1 MTILTGVKPTGTPHL
16 GNYLGAMR
24 PALSL
29 AKDMHAMLFI
39 ADYHAL
45 TTITD
50 ADELRR
56 LTYEVA
62 ASWLS
67 VGLDPECVTFYR
79 QSDVLETFELFWL
92 LSCVTPKGSM
102 NRSHAYKSI
111 VDGNT
116 RLRRARDV
124 GVNMGLYAYP
134 ILMAADVLL
143 FDADFVPVGTDQTQH
158 IEMVR
163 DIARRF
169 NDSFGVIL
177 TIPKLLQDK
186 DGEVILGVDGLKM
199 SKSHANTI
207 PLFASSDELRKSLR
221 SYKTDST
228 AENESKDP
236 NANGLFR
243 IYANFTD
250 SESATA
256 VSRALVSGE
265 LTWGRLKDLTF
276 EAVDADIAPMRQR
289 YAKIRDDTA
298 GLERLLSQGAE
309 KARARAKETM
319 RRVREAVGA
328 GGRR

>member
-1 MTILTGVKPTGTPHL
+1 
-16 GNYLGAMR
+16 MR

-221 SYKTDST
+221 SY
-228 AENESKDP
+228 
-236 NANGLFR
+236 
-243 IYANFTD
+243 FTD